1 MAYKKKE
8 DVKEVKPVAPKK
20 EIKRATKVCPYC
32 KSESLKKVKDTEK
45 GALYSCGCGNRCQL

>member
-8 DVKEVKPVAPKK
+8 AKKEVEVVAVKK
-20 EIKRATKVCPYC
+20 QNKSATKSCPYC
-32 KSESLKKVKDTEK
+32 KSEVLKKIKDTEK

>member
-8 DVKEVKPVAPKK
+8 EVKEVEKVAVKK
-20 EIKRATKVCPYC
+20 QNKSATKVCPFC
-32 KSESLKKVKDTEK
+32 KSDALKKIKDTEK